1 MRNALLILLLGA
13 APILA
18 DATFAR
24 AQDTTEASGDDAR
37 DADGYASMAV
47 QNRRYDQT
55 HEVNLHLGVLPLDAF
70 TKGLTI
76 SGSYT
81 VHLSNLFAWEVVHG
95 LYSFHLDTDL
105 KAELEQLSVAPTPF
119 EVLDWMLTTNLAL
132 KPIYWKG
139 AFLNRTVVHGEISL
153 LLGGGYGRFTR
164 SGRGVI
170 DVGLALRLFASELF
184 SVRVDVRHHMFLL
197 DVPFTGGGLD
207 HELWIG
213 LSAGLSF

>member
-1 MRNALLILLLGA
+1 MKNALLALLLCA
-13 APILA
+13 APTLL
-18 DATFAR
+18 DAHAAS
-24 AQDTTEASGDDAR
+24 AQAVEPEAVEA